1 MIQMFK
7 NIYNYRELL
16 KTNVQKEIRGKYKG
30 AWLGVFWSLLN
41 PLLLL
46 TVYSIIFPLILRI
59 EIENYTMY
67 LCVALLPWTYFTS
80 SISSGIVSMIANGNI
95 IKKVYFPREI
105 IPISVVISATV
116 NFLISCIVILLFLIF
131 SGLGITWTILLFP
144 LILLLQM
151 LITLA
156 ITFIFSAFVVYVRD
170 LEHLVSI
177 ALMVLFY
184 GTPIVYTMES
194 IPEHLRWIL
203 KLNPMTHVIEA
214 YRDIL
219 YYQRIPDMK
228 NILILFIISIIGVI
242 IGYKIFN
249 KLQKN
254 FAEEL

>member
-156 ITFIFSAFVVYVRD
+156 ITFRTFSFNSTYGIILWNTNSLYNGINTRTFKMD
-170 LEHLVSI
+170 SKIKSNDSCYRSI
-177 ALMVLFY
+177 
-184 GTPIVYTMES
+184 
-194 IPEHLRWIL
+194 
-203 KLNPMTHVIEA
+203 
-214 YRDIL
+214 
-219 YYQRIPDMK
+219 
-228 NILILFIISIIGVI
+228 
-242 IGYKIFN
+242 
-249 KLQKN
+249 
-254 FAEEL
+254 